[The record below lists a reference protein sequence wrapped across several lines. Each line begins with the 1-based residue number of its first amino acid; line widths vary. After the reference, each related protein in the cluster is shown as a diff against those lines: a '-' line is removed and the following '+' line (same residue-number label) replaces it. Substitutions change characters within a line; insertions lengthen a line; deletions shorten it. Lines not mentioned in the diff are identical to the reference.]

1 VSAYL
6 WIALGS
12 AIGGVA
18 RYGVTYLFAA
28 TVGDGFPWG
37 TLAINV
43 SGSWL
48 IGFFNTLSGTDGRVL
63 VPVRVRQFVMIG
75 ICGGYT
81 TFSAFSL
88 ETLNILQR
96 GAVLSAAA
104 YVTASA
110 TLCLAAVW
118 SGHLLAARTNRL
130 AF

>member
-1 VSAYL
+1 MSAYL

-12 AIGGVA
+12 ALGGAA
-18 RYGVTYLFAA
+18 RYGVAGLFAA
-28 TVGDGFPWG
+28 MLGPAFPWG

-63 VPVRVRQFVMIG
+63 VPVRMRQFVMIG

-88 ETLNILQR
+88 ETLTMLQR
-96 GAVLSAAA
+96 GAAPSAAA
-104 YVTASA
+104 YVLASVM
-110 TLCLAAVW
+110 LCLGAVW
-118 SGHLLAARTNRL
+118 FGHLLAARMNRL
-130 AF
+130 AS